1 MSVSACAPPL
11 GPLLGPSQAEQNT
24 QGVVSMAKQ
33 AVDLGYYVNA
43 ERLLAQYVYRN
54 KAGEL
59 KLRYFGL
66 SGEIRKE
73 AIDTVVRLLWE
84 TGRDDTLKQ
93 FADDYLSGDEY
104 QTTLCRIS
112 ERQASYE
119 QAYQCWNRMGEVDRA
134 ERVIRTEAAIRIL
147 GTP

>member
-1 MSVSACAPPL
+1 
-11 GPLLGPSQAEQNT
+11 
-24 QGVVSMAKQ
+24 MAKQ

-59 KLRYFGL
+59 KLRFFGL
-66 SGEIRKE
+66 SGKIRKE